1 MEKVSL
7 QDLENDLKV
16 KRDSLFLAHEDLK
29 NDNDWWNKLIIIM
42 SLINGGIESVKMQLE
57 WDDNVASLLPIFIS
71 STIAICS
78 ALVKFKKF
86 PEQMEVLIKSSG
98 IITNTLTKIRN
109 HKEITEQLYKEYND
123 SLEQVE
129 TALYPDLRRKFLH
142 KSHKNLMSI
151 YKLEEKYYK
160 LIEKLNN
167 KEDKILTDQPHLA
180 LDLEEEKETPSP
192 KRLATVIQESIRKI
206 ERDVGIQTGHN
217 SDDSSL
223 DFDVSQPPKI
233 DTEFQVPQPPKIDEE
248 FKENKATL

>member
-1 MEKVSL
+1 MEKLSL

-57 WDDNVASLLPIFIS
+57 WNDNVAALLPIFIS

-142 KSHKNLMSI
+142 KSHRNLMSI

-160 LIEKLNN
+160 LIEKLNK
-167 KEDKILTDQPHLA
+167 KEDNILADQPHLA
-180 LDLEEEKETPSP
+180 LDLQEEEKETQSP

-206 ERDVGIQTGHN
+206 ERDVGIQTGYN
-217 SDDSSL
+217 SDDSSITE
-223 DFDVSQPPKI
+223 FEPPQHIKEVPRPPKI
-233 DTEFQVPQPPKIDEE
+233 DTET
-248 FKENKATL
+248 KENEETL

>member
-1 MEKVSL
+1 MEKLSL

-42 SLINGGIESVKMQLE
+42 SLINGGIESVKMQLK
-57 WDDNVASLLPIFIS
+57 WNDNVAALLPIFIS

-142 KSHKNLMSI
+142 KSHRNLMSI

-160 LIEKLNN
+160 LIEKLNK
-167 KEDKILTDQPHLA
+167 KEDNILADQPHLA
-180 LDLEEEKETPSP
+180 LDLQEEEKETPSP

-217 SDDSSL
+217 SDDSSIIE
-223 DFDVSQPPKI
+223 FEGSQPIKEIPRPPKI
-233 DTEFQVPQPPKIDEE
+233 DTES
-248 FKENKATL
+248 KENEATL